1 MQEFPHILSECE
13 EINQVLHKPI
23 NSTQRIKY
31 TCLNVSQNYIILGS
45 TSGSIYLFN
54 REPCTFRQ
62 LIPLSEGIVS
72 LVSISPDEKTI
83 ALATTRGIVC
93 IVTLKPTIKLV
104 STSNEHAYEKIT
116 CLCWND
122 NSSEL
127 YIGDGTGKVSVIILS
142 VFTVNGMF
150 QSPSHILMNL
160 ESSIVQLNFS
170 SSLLLI
176 STLTRCYICDTV
188 HEQYKQI
195 GNKGRN
201 GEFGACFYKMP
212 IEQNVKTSTV
222 KKGQDPLG
230 KKKTS
235 FSLISESNNDMSEL
249 LSTKIFC
256 ARPSSRFWEI
266 STNGVV
272 LKTHQFK
279 ELLAIPPMKI
289 HKIIKQELEQRN
301 NINQIWTSQSIN
313 FPQLFVISSKYLFS
327 YTFNGLY
334 ILDPV
339 NPNIVLWSN
348 EFTNITMADV
358 IDNKIYLM
366 ISDNEFHCL
375 TLYTLDELILN
386 LYYTN
391 QYYDCL
397 ETCITYKSQLLKL
410 INDQNIDDI
419 YNIEMNQR
427 KKLDNDEISVLLQP
441 LINILKSNLNVNP
454 VKLESGIVV
463 VNSGNLK
470 TKFTEDQQNKLTM
483 HQQISSSSESVNQI
497 SSVQNTSSKIKNIL
511 EINNDSSLNES
522 LMKKIQNDIEPVC
535 RLSSSIKTS
544 TTENEIEKFILEI
557 RKEMDNVESLQ
568 KTIPQYK
575 ILASDIIQNAKI
587 NCTKTFL
594 TNVSIELLR
603 TTMNTIITDHFI
615 GAFILIN
622 IFNYNECTCGFPL
635 QTDSQIKE
643 PSFLEI
649 GKALLDKFVN
659 KSTDKCIYLC
669 NRVPYMWREYITLY
683 MKQQYAI
690 EDILSQCLLTR
701 DNVTLSI
708 ILPTLDANQWK
719 LITKYLKIM
728 NDNKCLSCEQLIP
741 LQTNISP
748 INWNGIILEVMK
760 KHGPDTAM
768 VFLRKLETFI
778 PFQTFDKSIFQSF
791 IFTKILHHH
800 GLRLAVDFN
809 KRNNSDIHGYNTMCS
824 MKIKDQLI
832 EVLKKDIARFDNKN
846 ILSTGAHHWGMR
858 YKSKNISTTCPCC
871 TLSLQTSILL
881 DNNGIA
887 IFPCGHTYHVVC
899 MIEKK
904 ISKCNLH

>member
-1 MQEFPHILSECE
+1 
-13 EINQVLHKPI
+13 
-23 NSTQRIKY
+23 
-31 TCLNVSQNYIILGS
+31 
-45 TSGSIYLFN
+45 
-54 REPCTFRQ
+54 
-62 LIPLSEGIVS
+62 
-72 LVSISPDEKTI
+72 
-83 ALATTRGIVC
+83 
-93 IVTLKPTIKLV
+93 
-104 STSNEHAYEKIT
+104 
-116 CLCWND
+116 
-122 NSSEL
+122 
-127 YIGDGTGKVSVIILS
+127 
-142 VFTVNGMF
+142 MF

-160 ESSIVQLNFS
+160 DSSIVQLNFS

-201 GEFGACFYKMP
+201 GEFGACFYKMSV
-212 IEQNVKTSTV
+212 EQNVKTSTV
-222 KKGQDPLG
+222 KKGQDLG
-230 KKKTS
+230 RKKSS
-235 FSLISESNNDMSEL
+235 FSLISEGNSEMSEL
-249 LSTKIFC
+249 TSMKIFC

-266 STNGVV
+266 SANGVV

-279 ELLAIPPMKI
+279 ELLAVPPMKI
-289 HKIIKQELEQRN
+289 HRIIKEELEEKKN
-301 NINQIWTSQSIN
+301 VNQTWTSQSIN
-313 FPQLFVISSKYLFS
+313 FPQLFVIASKYLFS

-339 NPNIVLWSN
+339 NPNIVLWNN

-375 TLYTLDELILN
+375 TLYTLDELILH

-410 INDQNIDDI
+410 INDQNIGDI
-419 YNIEMNQR
+419 YNIETNQR
-427 KKLDNDEISVLLQP
+427 QKLENDEISVLLQP
-441 LINILKSNLNVNP
+441 LISILKSNLNLNP
-454 VKLESGIVV
+454 IKLESGIVV

-470 TKFTEDQQNKLTM
+470 TKFTEDQQNKLTT
-483 HQQISSSSESVNQI
+483 HQQISSSSESITQI

-511 EINNDSSLNES
+511 EINSDLSLNED
-522 LMKKIQNDIEPVC
+522 LIRKIQNDIEAVC
-535 RLSSSIKTS
+535 ILSSSIKTL
-544 TTENEIEKFILEI
+544 TTEKEFEKFILDI
-557 RKEMDNVESLQ
+557 RKEMDNIERLQ
-568 KTIPQYK
+568 KTIPHYK
-575 ILASDIIQNAKI
+575 DLAYDIIQNAKI

-603 TTMNTIITDHFI
+603 TTMNAIITDHFM
-615 GAFILIN
+615 GAFVLIN
-622 IFNYNECTCGFPL
+622 ISNYNECTCGFPL
-635 QTDSQIKE
+635 PTDRQIKE

-690 EDILSQCLLTR
+690 EDILNQCLLTG
-701 DNVTLSI
+701 DSVTLSI

-728 NDNKCLSCEQLIP
+728 NDKKCLSCEQLIT
-741 LQTNISP
+741 LKTNISS

-760 KHGPDTAM
+760 KDGPDTAM
-768 VFLRKLETFI
+768 VFLKKLETLI
-778 PFQTFDKSIFQSF
+778 PFETFEKSIFQSF

-800 GLRLAVDFN
+800 GLQLAVNFN
-809 KRNNSDIHGYNTMCS
+809 KCNSDVHGYNTMCS
-824 MKIKDQLI
+824 TKIKDQLI
-832 EVLKKDIARFDNKN
+832 EVLKKDIARIDNKN

-858 YKSKNISTTCPCC
+858 YKSKNKSLTCPCC
-871 TLSLQTSILL
+871 TLSLQTSVLL

-904 ISKCNLH
+904 LSKCNLH

>member
-1 MQEFPHILSECE
+1 MQEFSHILSECE

-54 REPCTFRQ
+54 REPCAFQQ

-72 LVSISPDEKTI
+72 LVSISPDEKII

-93 IVTLKPTIKLV
+93 LVTLKPTIKLV
-104 STSNEHAYEKIT
+104 ATSNEHAYEKIT

-122 NSSEL
+122 NSSEI
-127 YIGDGTGKVSVIILS
+127 YVGDGTGKVSVIILS

-160 ESSIVQLNFS
+160 DSSIVQLNFS

-201 GEFGACFYKMP
+201 GEFGACFYKMSV
-212 IEQNVKTSTV
+212 EQNVKTSTV
-222 KKGQDPLG
+222 KKGQDLG
-230 KKKTS
+230 RKKSS
-235 FSLISESNNDMSEL
+235 FSLISEGNSEMSEL
-249 LSTKIFC
+249 TSMKIFC

-266 STNGVV
+266 SANGVV

-279 ELLAIPPMKI
+279 ELLAVPPMKI
-289 HKIIKQELEQRN
+289 HRIIKEELEQKK
-301 NINQIWTSQSIN
+301 NINQTWTSQSIN
-313 FPQLFVISSKYLFS
+313 FPQLFVIASKYLFS

-339 NPNIVLWSN
+339 NPNIVLWNN
-348 EFTNITMADV
+348 EFTNITMVDV

-375 TLYTLDELILN
+375 TLYTLDELILH

-410 INDQNIDDI
+410 INDQNIGDI
-419 YNIEMNQR
+419 YNIETNQR
-427 KKLDNDEISVLLQP
+427 QKLENDEISVLLQP
-441 LINILKSNLNVNP
+441 LISILKSNLNLNP
-454 VKLESGIVV
+454 IKLESGIVV

-470 TKFTEDQQNKLTM
+470 TKFTEDQQNKLTT
-483 HQQISSSSESVNQI
+483 HQQISSSSESITQI

-511 EINNDSSLNES
+511 EINSDLSLNED
-522 LMKKIQNDIEPVC
+522 LIRKIQNDIEAVC
-535 RLSSSIKTS
+535 ILSSSIKTS
-544 TTENEIEKFILEI
+544 TTEKEFEKFILDI
-557 RKEMDNVESLQ
+557 RKEMNNIERLQ
-568 KTIPQYK
+568 KTIPHYK
-575 ILASDIIQNAKI
+575 DLAYDIIQNAKI

-603 TTMNTIITDHFI
+603 TTMNAIITDHFM
-615 GAFILIN
+615 GAFVLIN
-622 IFNYNECTCGFPL
+622 ISNYNECTCGFPL
-635 QTDSQIKE
+635 PTDRQIKE

-690 EDILSQCLLTR
+690 EDILNQCLLTG
-701 DNVTLSI
+701 DIVTLSI
-708 ILPTLDANQWK
+708 ILPMLDANQWK

-728 NDNKCLSCEQLIP
+728 NDKKCLSCEQLIT
-741 LQTNISP
+741 LKTNISS

-760 KHGPDTAM
+760 KDGPDTAM
-768 VFLRKLETFI
+768 VFLKKLETLI
-778 PFQTFDKSIFQSF
+778 PFQTFDKSIFQSL

-800 GLRLAVDFN
+800 GLQLAVNFN
-809 KRNNSDIHGYNTMCS
+809 KCNSDVHGYNTMCS
-824 MKIKDQLI
+824 TKIKDQLI
-832 EVLKKDIARFDNKN
+832 EVLKKDIARIDNKN

-858 YKSKNISTTCPCC
+858 YKSKNKSLTCPCC
-871 TLSLQTSILL
+871 TLSLQTSVLL

-904 ISKCNLH
+904 LSKCNLH